1 MVSGAPGRFSMSSEA
16 EDLARLRAW
25 LRGALGDLGV
35 ERAVQAELVLA
46 VGELCANS
54 IEHAYEGRA
63 GQPIHV
69 SVAGH
74 ADRLVIEVED
84 FGRAFDRSRYTEPDL
99 DSLPDH
105 GLGIHLVH
113 RIADSVAIDVARAA
127 GTRWT
132 LVKYR
137 PGARSAG
144 SSSGTVW
151 WMGSSGARSA
161 AAEIPD
167 DGVPSS
173 SRSGDI
179 MDIDVTG
186 AAAGITVVAPQGDL
200 DMAAAEQMKRTL
212 TKLLDDGSKK
222 LLIDLGKVGYVDSS
236 GMGALVASLKQ
247 ARTAGGD
254 LRLCELQDD
263 VRAIF
268 EMTRLNKAVTIHASR
283 TEALGAW
290 T

>member
-16 EDLARLRAW
+16 EALVRLRAW

-35 ERAVQAELVLA
+35 ERAVQAELILA

-84 FGRAFDRSRYTEPDL
+84 FGRSFDRSRYTEPDL

-113 RIADSVAIDVARAA
+113 RIADSVAIDVAREA

-137 PGARSAG
+137 PGARPTAASSATG
-144 SSSGTVW
+144 SSE
-151 WMGSSGARSA
+151 ARSA
-161 AAEIPD
+161 AAD
-167 DGVPSS
+167 TGGDGALP

-186 AAAGITVVAPQGDL
+186 SATGITVVAPQGDL

-212 TKLLDDGSKK
+212 TKLLDEGNKK

-236 GMGALVASLKQ
+236 GMGALVASLKR

-254 LRLCELQDD
+254 LRLCALQDD

-268 EMTRLNKAVTIHASR
+268 EMTRLNKAVTIHGSR

-290 T
+290 A

>member
-1 MVSGAPGRFSMSSEA
+1 MSSEA

-69 SVAGH
+69 SVTGH
-74 ADRLVIEVED
+74 PDRLVIEVED
-84 FGRAFDRSRYTEPDL
+84 FGRSFDRSRYIEPDL

-137 PGARSAG
+137 PGARPAAAPG
-144 SSSGTVW
+144 PMG
-151 WMGSSGARSA
+151 GSSGARS
-161 AAEIPD
+161 D
-167 DGVPSS
+167 TGGDGTPS

-186 AAAGITVVAPQGDL
+186 SAAGITVVAPQGDL

-212 TKLLDDGSKK
+212 TKLLDEGSKK
-222 LLIDLGKVGYVDSS
+222 LLSDLGKVGYVDSS

-254 LRLCELQDD
+254 LRLCALQDD

-268 EMTRLNKAVTIHASR
+268 EMTRLNKAVTIHGSR

-290 T
+290 A

>member
-1 MVSGAPGRFSMSSEA
+1 MSSEA
-16 EDLARLRAW
+16 EDLARLRTW
-25 LRGALGDLGV
+25 LREALGDLGV
-35 ERAVQAELVLA
+35 EPAVQAELVLA

-54 IEHAYEGRA
+54 IEHAYEGRG

-74 ADRLVIEVED
+74 PDRLVIEVED
-84 FGRAFDRSRYTEPDL
+84 FGRSFDRSRYIEPDL

-113 RIADSVAIDVARAA
+113 RIADSVVIDVARAA

-137 PGARSAG
+137 PGAHPTMA
-144 SSSGTVW
+144 SSTT
-151 WMGSSGARSA
+151 GSSGARGA
-161 AAEIPD
+161 AAEIQG
-167 DGVPSS
+167 DGAPS

-186 AAAGITVVAPQGDL
+186 SPAGITVVAPQGDL

-212 TKLLDDGSKK
+212 TKLLDEGNKK

-254 LRLCELQDD
+254 LRLCALQDD

-268 EMTRLNKAVTIHASR
+268 EMTRLNKAVTIHGSR

-290 T
+290 A

>member
-1 MVSGAPGRFSMSSEA
+1 
-16 EDLARLRAW
+16 
-25 LRGALGDLGV
+25 
-35 ERAVQAELVLA
+35 
-46 VGELCANS
+46 
-54 IEHAYEGRA
+54 
-63 GQPIHV
+63 
-69 SVAGH
+69 
-74 ADRLVIEVED
+74 
-84 FGRAFDRSRYTEPDL
+84 
-99 DSLPDH
+99 
-105 GLGIHLVH
+105 
-113 RIADSVAIDVARAA
+113 
-127 GTRWT
+127 
-132 LVKYR
+132 
-137 PGARSAG
+137 
-144 SSSGTVW
+144 
-151 WMGSSGARSA
+151 
-161 AAEIPD
+161 
-167 DGVPSS
+167 
-173 SRSGDI
+173 

-236 GMGALVASLKQ
+236 GMGASLKQ

>member
-74 ADRLVIEVED
+74 PDRLVIEVED
-84 FGRAFDRSRYTEPDL
+84 FGRAFDQSRYTEPDL
-99 DSLPDH
+99 ESLPDH

-113 RIADSVAIDVARAA
+113 RIADSVAIDVAREA

-137 PGARSAG
+137 PGARPAAQSSATG
-144 SSSGTVW
+144 STVT
-151 WMGSSGARSA
+151 GSSGARPA
-161 AAEIPD
+161 AAESGHGAP
-167 DGVPSS
+167 S
-173 SRSGDI
+173 SRSGDT

-186 AAAGITVVAPQGDL
+186 SAGITVVAPQGDL

-212 TKLLDDGSKK
+212 AKLLEEGKKK

-254 LRLCELQDD
+254 LRLCALQDD

-268 EMTRLNKAVTIHASR
+268 EMTRLNKAVTIHGSR

-290 T
+290 A

>member
-84 FGRAFDRSRYTEPDL
+84 VGRAFDRSRYTEPDL
-99 DSLPDH
+99 DSPPDH

-144 SSSGTVW
+144 SSSGTGSRI
-151 WMGSSGARSA
+151 GSSGARSA

-222 LLIDLGKVGYVDSS
+222 LLRKARKGTQ
-236 GMGALVASLKQ
+236 LV
-247 ARTAGGD
+247 
-254 LRLCELQDD
+254 
-263 VRAIF
+263 
-268 EMTRLNKAVTIHASR
+268 
-283 TEALGAW
+283 
-290 T
+290 

>member
-16 EDLARLRAW
+16 ESLAGLRAW

-35 ERAVQAELVLA
+35 ERAVQADLVLA

-74 ADRLVIEVED
+74 SDRLVIEVED
-84 FGRAFDRSRYTEPDL
+84 FGRAFDQSRYREPDL

-113 RIADSVAIDVARAA
+113 RIADSVAVDVARAA

-137 PGARSAG
+137 PGARPTAASPATGSTGTG
-144 SSSGTVW
+144 SSEAW
-151 WMGSSGARSA
+151 SA
-161 AAEIPD
+161 AAEPG
-167 DGVPSS
+167 DGGAPSP
-173 SRSGDI
+173 RSGDT

-186 AAAGITVVAPQGDL
+186 SAGITVVAPQGDL
-200 DMAAAEQMKRTL
+200 DMAAAEQLKRTL
-212 TKLLDDGSKK
+212 TKLLEEGKKK

-247 ARTAGGD
+247 ARTVGGD
-254 LRLCELQDD
+254 LRLCALQDD

-268 EMTRLNKAVTIHASR
+268 EMTRLNKAITIHGSR

-290 T
+290 A

>member
-1 MVSGAPGRFSMSSEA
+1 MSSEA

-74 ADRLVIEVED
+74 PDRLIIEVED
-84 FGRAFDRSRYTEPDL
+84 FGRSFDRSRYTEPDL
-99 DSLPDH
+99 DSMPDH

-113 RIADSVAIDVARAA
+113 RIADSVAIDVAREA

-137 PGARSAG
+137 PGAHPTAA
-144 SSSGTVW
+144 SSETGPTIASRET
-151 WMGSSGARSA
+151 RSA
-161 AAEIPD
+161 AAETPG
-167 DGVPSS
+167 DGAPS

-179 MDIDVTG
+179 MDIDVT
-186 AAAGITVVAPQGDL
+186 ASAAGITVVAPQGDL

-212 TKLLDDGSKK
+212 TKLLDDGNKK

-254 LRLCELQDD
+254 LRLCALQDD

-268 EMTRLNKAVTIHASR
+268 EMTRLNKAVTIHGSR

-290 T
+290 A

>member
-1 MVSGAPGRFSMSSEA
+1 
-16 EDLARLRAW
+16 
-25 LRGALGDLGV
+25 
-35 ERAVQAELVLA
+35 
-46 VGELCANS
+46 
-54 IEHAYEGRA
+54 
-63 GQPIHV
+63 
-69 SVAGH
+69 
-74 ADRLVIEVED
+74 
-84 FGRAFDRSRYTEPDL
+84 
-99 DSLPDH
+99 
-105 GLGIHLVH
+105 
-113 RIADSVAIDVARAA
+113 
-127 GTRWT
+127 
-132 LVKYR
+132 
-137 PGARSAG
+137 
-144 SSSGTVW
+144 
-151 WMGSSGARSA
+151 
-161 AAEIPD
+161 
-167 DGVPSS
+167 
-173 SRSGDI
+173 

-222 LLIDLGKVGYVDSS
+222 LLIDLAKVGYVDSS

-268 EMTRLNKAVTIHASR
+268 EMTRLNKADTIHATR

>member
-74 ADRLVIEVED
+74 PDRLVIEVED
-84 FGRAFDRSRYTEPDL
+84 FGRAFDQSRYTEPDL
-99 DSLPDH
+99 ESLPDH

-113 RIADSVAIDVARAA
+113 RIADSVVIDVAREA

-137 PGARSAG
+137 PGARPAALSSATR
-144 SSSGTVW
+144 STVT
-151 WMGSSGARSA
+151 GSSGARSA
-161 AAEIPD
+161 AAESG
-167 DGVPSS
+167 DGVPS

-186 AAAGITVVAPQGDL
+186 SAGITVVAPQGDL

-212 TKLLDDGSKK
+212 TKLLDEGKKK

-247 ARTAGGD
+247 ARSAGGD
-254 LRLCELQDD
+254 LRLCALQDD

-268 EMTRLNKAVTIHASR
+268 EMTRLNKAVTIHGSR

-290 T
+290 A

>member
-16 EDLARLRAW
+16 EGLAGLRAW

-113 RIADSVAIDVARAA
+113 RIADSVAVDVAREA

-137 PGARSAG
+137 PGARPADLSSATG
-144 SSSGTVW
+144 STAAP
-151 WMGSSGARSA
+151 SSGARSGA
-161 AAEIPD
+161 ADSPGGGAP
-167 DGVPSS
+167 P
-173 SRSGDI
+173 SRSGDT

-186 AAAGITVVAPQGDL
+186 STGITVVAPQGDL

-212 TKLLDDGSKK
+212 TGLLEEGKKK

-254 LRLCELQDD
+254 LRLCALQDD

-268 EMTRLNKAVTIHASR
+268 EMTRLNKAVTIHGSR